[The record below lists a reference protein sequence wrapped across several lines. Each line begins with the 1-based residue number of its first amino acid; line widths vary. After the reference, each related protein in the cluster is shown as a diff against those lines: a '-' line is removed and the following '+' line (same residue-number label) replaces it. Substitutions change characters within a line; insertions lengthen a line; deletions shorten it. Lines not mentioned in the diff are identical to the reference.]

1 MSMAEQYL
9 YDQLD
14 DGVEAIIAERVAP
27 PAIDPSIAELLRIA
41 VDLRGLPS
49 EAFKTQL
56 KTELMRRGSM
66 TTSTKTMEA
75 QATGKPIP
83 EGFRSITPYL
93 IVTRASELIEF
104 VKQAFGATE
113 ILRTTGSAG
122 GLHAE
127 VRVGD
132 SMVMIGGAA
141 AMTQETPASLHLYVP
156 DADAVYRRA
165 LEAGAESLYEP
176 VDQVYGDREAGV
188 KDPAGSVWYI
198 ATHMKGGSVQYI
210 PEGIH
215 TITPFLHPVGA
226 PRLIDFLKEGL
237 GAEEISRYQSPDGVV
252 RHATVQIGDSVIEM
266 GEAHGES
273 QPMPPSI
280 YLYVDDVDVMYARA
294 VKAGAISIRP
304 PADQSYGDRNAWIK
318 DPFDNTWFIAAPIK
332 DLES

>member
-1 MSMAEQYL
+1 MAEQYL

-14 DGVEAIIAERVAP
+14 AGVEAIVARRAAP
-27 PAIDPSIAELLRIA
+27 PAIDPSMAELLRIA

-49 EAFKTQL
+49 EAFKTHL
-56 KTELMRRGSM
+56 KTELIRRESM
-66 TTSTKTMEA
+66 TTAAKTMEA
-75 QATGKPIP
+75 KAPVKPIP
-83 EGFRSITPYL
+83 EGFRSITPYV
-93 IVTRASELIEF
+93 IVKRAAELIEF

-132 SMVMIGGAA
+132 SMMMIGGGA
-141 AMTQETPASLHLYVP
+141 AMTQETPAALHLYVP
-156 DADAVYRRA
+156 DADEVYRRA
-165 LEAGAESLYEP
+165 LEAGADSLYEP

-188 KDPAGSVWYI
+188 KDPAGNVWYI
-198 ATHMKGGSVQYI
+198 ATHKERGSAQYI
-210 PEGIH
+210 PEGLH
-215 TITPFLHPVGA
+215 TVTPFLHPVGA
-226 PRLIDFLKEGL
+226 SRLIDFLKEAL
-237 GAEEISRYQSPDGVV
+237 GAEEISRYQSPDAVV
-252 RHATVQIGDSVIEM
+252 RHATVRIGDSVIEM

-280 YLYVDDVDVMYARA
+280 YLYVDDVDAMYVRA
-294 VKAGAISIRP
+294 VKAGATSIRP

-332 DLES
+332 DVNS